1 MNNLNNNQE
10 DLIFIYEWIDSLPLS
25 KVKSNFSRDFSDGSL
40 LAEVIKFYLPKLVDL
55 FNYPSSLNSQQKSY
69 NWSTLNN
76 KVLKKIGINLSK
88 NEINDI
94 ITCKQNAIEELLK
107 RIYKAIEKKTGKKI
121 NFENKNY
128 NNNNFNNNNFND
140 FNNNFHENENEN
152 DLKQE
157 LLKKKNYVEYLKE
170 QIEELKKDLINSQS
184 IQQNLKNQINE
195 IKQNQN
201 KIKIN
206 KNIKNKF

>member
-1 MNNLNNNQE
+1 MNNSNEQD
-10 DLIFIYEWIDSLPLS
+10 DLIFIYEWIDSIPLS
-25 KVKSNFSRDFSDGSL
+25 KVKTNFSRDFSDGSL

-88 NEINDI
+88 NEINDL
-94 ITCKQNAIEELLK
+94 ITCKPNAIEELLK

-121 NFENKNY
+121 IFENKNY
-128 NNNNFNNNNFND
+128 NNNNYDNFNNNY
-140 FNNNFHENENEN
+140 NFHENEN

-157 LLKKKNYVEYLKE
+157 LSKKKNYVEILKE
-170 QIEELKKDLINSQS
+170 QIEELKKELIKSQS

-195 IKQNQN
+195 IKQSQN
-201 KIKIN
+201 KN
-206 KNIKNKF
+206 KKYNKVKNKF

>member
-1 MNNLNNNQE
+1 MNNLNNNQD

-128 NNNNFNNNNFND
+128 NNNNNFNNFNND
-140 FNNNFHENENEN
+140 FNENEN

-201 KIKIN
+201 KIK
-206 KNIKNKF
+206 KN

>member
-1 MNNLNNNQE
+1 MDQD

-107 RIYKAIEKKTGKKI
+107 RIYKAIEKKTGKKTMHSL
-121 NFENKNY
+121 Y
-128 NNNNFNNNNFND
+128 
-140 FNNNFHENENEN
+140 H
-152 DLKQE
+152 
-157 LLKKKNYVEYLKE
+157 
-170 QIEELKKDLINSQS
+170 
-184 IQQNLKNQINE
+184 
-195 IKQNQN
+195 
-201 KIKIN
+201 
-206 KNIKNKF
+206 

>member
-1 MNNLNNNQE
+1 MNNLNNNQD

-128 NNNNFNNNNFND
+128 NNNNFNNNNFNND
-140 FNNNFHENENEN
+140 FNENEN

-206 KNIKNKF
+206 KNVKNKF

>member
-128 NNNNFNNNNFND
+128 NNNNFNNNNFNND
-140 FNNNFHENENEN
+140 FNENEN

-206 KNIKNKF
+206 KNVKNKF

>member
-140 FNNNFHENENEN
+140 FNNN
-152 DLKQE
+152 LKQE

-201 KIKIN
+201 IIKKN
-206 KNIKNKF
+206 KNVKN

>member
-128 NNNNFNNNNFND
+128 NNNNFNNNNFN
-140 FNNNFHENENEN
+140 NNFHENENE
-152 DLKQE
+152 LKQE
-157 LLKKKNYVEYLKE
+157 LLKKKNYVDNLKE

-195 IKQNQN
+195 LKQNQI
-201 KIKIN
+201 KIKKN
-206 KNIKNKF
+206 KYVKNKF

>member
-1 MNNLNNNQE
+1 MNNLNNNQD

-128 NNNNFNNNNFND
+128 NNNNNFNNFNND
-140 FNNNFHENENEN
+140 FNENEN

-206 KNIKNKF
+206 KNVKNKF

>member
-1 MNNLNNNQE
+1 MNNLNNNQD

-107 RIYKAIEKKTGKKI
+107 RIYKENKKKTGKKI

-128 NNNNFNNNNFND
+128 NNNNNFNNFNND
-140 FNNNFHENENEN
+140 FNENEN

-201 KIKIN
+201 KIKKN
-206 KNIKNKF
+206 KNVKNKF

>member
-1 MNNLNNNQE
+1 MNNLNNNQD

-121 NFENKNY
+121 NFEKKNY
-128 NNNNFNNNNFND
+128 NNNNFNNNNFNN
-140 FNNNFHENENEN
+140 FNNNFHENE
-152 DLKQE
+152 LKQE
-157 LLKKKNYVEYLKE
+157 LLKKKNYVDNLKE

-195 IKQNQN
+195 LKQNQI
-201 KIKIN
+201 KIKKN
-206 KNIKNKF
+206 KYVKNKF

>member
-121 NFENKNY
+121 NFEKKNY
-128 NNNNFNNNNFND
+128 NNNNFNNNNFNN
-140 FNNNFHENENEN
+140 FNNDFNENEN

-206 KNIKNKF
+206 KNVKNKF

>member
-1 MNNLNNNQE
+1 MNNLNNNQD

-128 NNNNFNNNNFND
+128 NNNNNFNNFNND
-140 FNNNFHENENEN
+140 FNENEN

-201 KIKIN
+201 KIKKN
-206 KNIKNKF
+206 KNVKNKF

>member
-1 MNNLNNNQE
+1 MNNSIEQE

-25 KVKSNFSRDFSDGSL
+25 KVKTNFSRDFSDGSL

-88 NEINDI
+88 NEINDL
-94 ITCKQNAIEELLK
+94 ITCKPNAIEELLK

-121 NFENKNY
+121 IFENKNY
-128 NNNNFNNNNFND
+128 NNNNHDNFNNNH
-140 FNNNFHENENEN
+140 NFHENEN

-157 LLKKKNYVEYLKE
+157 LLKKKNYVEILKE

-184 IQQNLKNQINE
+184 IQQNLKNQLNE
-195 IKQNQN
+195 IKQHQN
-201 KIKIN
+201 KN
-206 KNIKNKF
+206 KKTNKTKNKF

>member
-1 MNNLNNNQE
+1 MNNLNNNQD

-128 NNNNFNNNNFND
+128 NNNNFNNNNFNN
-140 FNNNFHENENEN
+140 FNNDFNENEN

-206 KNIKNKF
+206 KNVKNKF

>member
-1 MNNLNNNQE
+1 MNNLNNNQD

-128 NNNNFNNNNFND
+128 NNNNFNNNNFNN
-140 FNNNFHENENEN
+140 FNNDFNENEN

-201 KIKIN
+201 KIKKN
-206 KNIKNKF
+206 KNVKNKF

>member
-1 MNNLNNNQE
+1 MNNLNNNQD

-128 NNNNFNNNNFND
+128 NNNFNNNNFNND
-140 FNNNFHENENEN
+140 FNENEN

-201 KIKIN
+201 KIKKN
-206 KNIKNKF
+206 KNVKNKF

>member
-128 NNNNFNNNNFND
+128 NNNNFNNNNFNN
-140 FNNNFHENENEN
+140 FNNDFNENEN

-201 KIKIN
+201 KIKKN
-206 KNIKNKF
+206 KNVKNKF

>member
-1 MNNLNNNQE
+1 MNNLNNNQD

-128 NNNNFNNNNFND
+128 NNNNNFNNFNND
-140 FNNNFHENENEN
+140 FNENEN
-152 DLKQE
+152 YLKQE

-201 KIKIN
+201 KIKKN
-206 KNIKNKF
+206 KNVKNKF

>member
-128 NNNNFNNNNFND
+128 NNNNNFNNFNND
-140 FNNNFHENENEN
+140 FNENEN

-206 KNIKNKF
+206 KNVKNKF

>member
-1 MNNLNNNQE
+1 MNNLNNNQD

-88 NEINDI
+88 NEINDL
-94 ITCKQNAIEELLK
+94 ITCKPNAIEELLK

-121 NFENKNY
+121 IFENKNY
-128 NNNNFNNNNFND
+128 NNNNHDNFNNNH
-140 FNNNFHENENEN
+140 NFHENEN

-157 LLKKKNYVEYLKE
+157 LSKKKNYVEILKE

-184 IQQNLKNQINE
+184 IQQNLKNQLNE
-195 IKQNQN
+195 IKQHQN
-201 KIKIN
+201 KN
-206 KNIKNKF
+206 KKTNKTKNKF